1 MINPYELLTP
11 SQKKLLSDHEQWLKD
26 TGGEFDE
33 EWNREAAIYAIMDR
47 FPTEQDARKA
57 VESGGYP
64 AVVYLYTHGKVKNTY
79 RTRKFTK
86 STKRCKCK

>member
-11 SQKKLLSDHEQWLKD
+11 SQKKLLADQEQWMED
-26 TGGEFDE
+26 TGEKFTK
-33 EWNREAAIYAIMDR
+33 EWRREDAIYAIMDR

-64 AVVYLYTHGKVKNTY
+64 AVVYLYSHGKVNKTY
-79 RTRKFTK
+79 RTRKYTK
-86 STKRCKCK
+86 PKKRCKCK